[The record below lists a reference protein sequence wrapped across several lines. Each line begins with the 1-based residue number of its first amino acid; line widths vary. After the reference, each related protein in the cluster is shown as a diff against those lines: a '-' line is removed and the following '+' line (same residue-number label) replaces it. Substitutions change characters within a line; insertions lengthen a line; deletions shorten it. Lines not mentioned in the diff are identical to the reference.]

1 MKDILDCR
9 IEAVLE
15 DIELT
20 RLCDLPEDEAVS
32 VEEFVSVTERTC
44 QEAAQSLSRCKEFE
58 IVNNDLDSRDCL
70 PPTQTLLWL
79 VTQSLVA

>member
-32 VEEFVSVTERTC
+32 VEEFVHVTERTC
-44 QEAAQSLSRCKEFE
+44 REAAESLSKCVC
-58 IVNNDLDSRDCL
+58 ICCL
-70 PPTQTLLWL
+70 FLSELNGAKIMLL
-79 VTQSLVA
+79 